1 MNHPLQDALR
11 EAAEALAGSDPREL
25 DPAERQLYE
34 LIDDRMFE
42 IMDRLIAEHDE
53 AGPAAR
59 AAIVRAMRR

>member
-11 EAAEALAGSDPREL
+11 EAADAIAGSDPREL

-42 IMDRLIAEHDE
+42 IMDRLIELGEGA
-53 AGPAAR
+53 AAAR
-59 AAIVRAMRR
+59 ACIQRAMRR